1 MAPEK
6 KDNTLISLF
15 KSEAYLHGI
24 MIIVFKTDYALSFK
38 NFNKDSIKKPT
49 IYFVSDILDAREF
62 AGNILYY
69 CSFSNNFKSIA
80 GPSGSHL
87 IIEKE
92 GLLNRQEIEELYYRG
107 FNPLKKTSDGFCIWG
122 QQILGASTEHN
133 EPINGLSNY
142 MAYSWAM
149 EPKKPFDKASRF
161 ITLAYRNIIEIGHNS
176 FTFFPYPSI
185 YKAPEGIGMTP
196 GNAIII

>member
-1 MAPEK
+1 MK
-6 KDNTLISLF
+6 TDKDSSISLF
-15 KSEAYLHGI
+15 LSETYLRGI
-24 MIIVFKTDYALSFK
+24 MIVVFKTGYALSFK
-38 NFNKDSIKKPT
+38 TFNKRSVDRPT
-49 IYFVSDILDAREF
+49 IYFVSDILDAGEF
-62 AGNILYY
+62 AGRILYY
-69 CSFSNNFKSIA
+69 CSFDNNFKSIA
-80 GPSGSHL
+80 GHGGGYL
-87 IIEKE
+87 IINEE
-92 GLLNRQEIEELYYRG
+92 TLLNRQEIEELYYRG
-107 FNPLKKTSDGFCIWG
+107 FNPLKSTSDGFCIWG